1 MLHDSRFSAFN
12 LQFQDMGLILCI
24 ETGTDIC
31 SVALARDGEMI
42 ALRESDLGHD
52 HARKVGV
59 FTQELLREH
68 DIAPDE
74 LDAVAVGKGPGSY
87 TGLRIGVSFAK
98 GMCYA
103 LGIPLISVDSLRSLA
118 ACLVEEHEAGIV
130 DVENWDDTILCPMID
145 ARRMEVYAE
154 LFDTSLV
161 PQSEVVA
168 EVVTDKSFFEVQ
180 LRRKKLLI
188 FGSGAEKCRGVLEW
202 ADYAEVAPSARGLCA
217 EAERK
222 LQAGEKEDV
231 AYFEPFYL
239 KDFVVT
245 ASKKK
250 LF

>member
-1 MLHDSRFSAFN
+1 MA
-12 LQFQDMGLILCI
+12 LILCI

-42 ALRESDLGHD
+42 ALRESDLGKD

-98 GMCYA
+98 GLCYA
-103 LGIPLISVDSLRSLA
+103 LGIPLLAIDSLRSLA
-118 ACLVEEHEAGIV
+118 ACLVEEVEAGIV
-130 DVENWDDTILCPMID
+130 DIEDWERVALCPMID

-154 LFDTSLV
+154 LFDNQLN
-161 PQSEVVA
+161 PLSEVVA
-168 EVVTDKSFFEVQ
+168 EVVHDRSFSEV
-180 LRRKKLLI
+180 LLDGRKLVI
-188 FGSGAEKCRGVLEW
+188 FGNGAEKCSGILEW
-202 ADYAEVAPSARGLCA
+202 AECVNVAPSARGLCA
-217 EAERK
+217 EAERR
-222 LQAGEKEDV
+222 LQAGETEDV

-239 KDFVVT
+239 KDFIVT

-250 LF
+250 IF